1 MAPTHPARKP
11 SSSPPEPPPP
21 ASTAA
26 LAPWLRHALRTGLHL
41 LLDGAAVAA
50 AFYLAYLVRF
60 QWPWWVARFPIIGRQ
75 APAWAV
81 YARML
86 YALVPLW
93 LAIFWYSC
101 KLYETPWMTA
111 TDRLLRIV
119 KGAFMGVGATLAA
132 TFIYSRLE
140 YSRMML
146 LCLLPL
152 GTILVAFS
160 QSLTLLVDGLL
171 ARLEAARPVLIV
183 GGTSIAAELKRRI
196 RHRHPSAVIDELGD
210 LPEPAELERALRARP
225 YYEMILLRSSLPHA
239 QVLSAAELCDAHGV
253 GFKMVPDLLELRLG
267 EVQMDHT
274 LGLPAYKIQHTSM
287 TRLNFLAKRCFD
299 LVFSTL
305 LLAALSIP
313 LAVVCLLITL
323 DSAGPI
329 LFKQKRYGYK
339 GRVFEAYKFR
349 TMVADAEKKVQEV
362 RAAKGDGGA
371 FFKAKSD
378 PRVTRV
384 GKWLRRFSL
393 DEFPQFLNVL
403 RGEMS
408 VVGPRPL
415 ALTTGELEALE
426 RDFGATAKKR
436 MNILP
441 GITGLW
447 QVSGR
452 SDVSSEQRFALDLFY
467 IEHWSLGMDLEII
480 LKTVP
485 AMVMARGAY

>member
-1 MAPTHPARKP
+1 MASTRRERKP
-11 SSSPPEPPPP
+11 TSGPP
-21 ASTAA
+21 ASASRAAA
-26 LAPWLRHALRTGLHL
+26 LPPWLRHALRTVLHL
-41 LLDGAAVAA
+41 SLDAAAVSA

-60 QWPWWVARFPIIGRQ
+60 RWAWWVAQFPIQGTRVPEWSLYGRL
-75 APAWAV
+75 
-81 YARML
+81 L

-101 KLYETPWMTA
+101 RLYATPWMSA
-111 TDRLLRIV
+111 TDRFLRIL
-119 KGAFMGVGATLAA
+119 KGSVMGVGATLVA
-132 TFIYSRLE
+132 TFIYSRLA

-146 LCLLPL
+146 LCVLPIGALL
-152 GTILVAFS
+152 VSVS
-160 QSLTLLVDGLL
+160 QGLTLFLDGLM

-183 GGTSIAAELKRRI
+183 GGTAIAAELKLRI
-196 RHRHPSAVIDELGD
+196 RARHPSAEIDELD
-210 LPEPAELERALRARP
+210 ELPAPPELERALRSRP

-239 QVLSAAELCDAHGV
+239 QILSAAELCDVHGV

-287 TRLNFLAKRCFD
+287 TKLNFLAKRCFD
-299 LVFSTL
+299 LIFSTL
-305 LLAALSIP
+305 LLTALSVP
-313 LAVVCLLITL
+313 LAIVCLLIAL

-349 TMVADAEKKVQEV
+349 TMVLDAEKKIKDLQASE
-362 RAAKGDGGA
+362 AGQGA
-371 FFKAKSD
+371 FFKAKFD

-467 IEHWSLGMDLEII
+467 IEHWTLGMDLEII

-485 AMVMARGAY
+485 AMVLARGAY